1 MSKLGIGFAI
11 LALSTST
18 IVRAQEPRMTVQN
31 SGQINGA
38 LLLRHCQRAQMAVVS
53 GDPAEEGAFRMRVK
67 FPVSYKIPPHSHP
80 NDEVVTV
87 ISGDFHVGIGR
98 HSMKASETA

>member
-1 MSKLGIGFAI
+1 
-11 LALSTST
+11 
-18 IVRAQEPRMTVQN
+18 
-31 SGQINGA
+31 
-38 LLLRHCQRAQMAVVS
+38 
-53 GDPAEEGAFRMRVK
+53 MRVK

>member
-1 MSKLGIGFAI
+1 
-11 LALSTST
+11 
-18 IVRAQEPRMTVQN
+18 
-31 SGQINGA
+31 
-38 LLLRHCQRAQMAVVS
+38 MAVVS